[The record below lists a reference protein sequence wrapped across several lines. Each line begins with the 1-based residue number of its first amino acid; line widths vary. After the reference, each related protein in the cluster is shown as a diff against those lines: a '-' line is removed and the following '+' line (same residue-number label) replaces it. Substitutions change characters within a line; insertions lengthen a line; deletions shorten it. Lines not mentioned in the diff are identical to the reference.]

1 MDDTDDTRN
10 LVRYGFLTKAGK
22 NWKAQLKESNQK
34 GSTSFKEIWNKA
46 VDHLT
51 NAELKKYAEEEVGEE
66 AIDQYVPTGFPTPKK
81 RLRLLWETFNLS
93 VEEVY
98 FWIHTYLTQDWGYP
112 HVIKTKDIFTAS
124 EHSSFFGT
132 SQQRLGAQQD
142 KVSQFLA
149 VIGKMVKELFQIVRE
164 LRIIDERLT
173 YYQNSMGKFV
183 DKDGNYTLKKKPD
196 MPSEIT
202 LKGIWIDLVEQ
213 GAKNPASV
221 YGMSRELQFTTL
233 PDLFFNSPAM
243 EAEEVEAYVA
253 QLDFNRKVKEVLAR
267 KLKTFIRWKE
277 TTFEELKN
285 RRTFTLKYLWQH
297 FDIIKMYMSW
307 VRPYLHNIKRMHM
320 DVEKNASAD
329 LVGAFEGSM
338 IEVEFLAYVLPFDYE
353 KEGVQNKKYYAAILC
368 HFWHRTRPVMS
379 YQQEY
384 QKGPMHLGR
393 VVLTMRNYI
402 WTKEQI
408 ESFLKYREKQ
418 DFELMKSISASVEAA
433 MTALGGDLEKYLE
446 QAGRKE
452 YDIQKQEEIKERK
465 TEISGNPFIAAVKGA
480 GDMFKLVIPSK
491 SKPITMSEYE
501 KKQEEDRTKE
511 ALSGMWECYKNFKK
525 GHNMIAW

>member
-164 LRIIDERLT
+164 LRIIDERFIRL
-173 YYQNSMGKFV
+173 NK
-183 DKDGNYTLKKKPD
+183 
-196 MPSEIT
+196 
-202 LKGIWIDLVEQ
+202 DLV
-213 GAKNPASV
+213 
-221 YGMSRELQFTTL
+221 
-233 PDLFFNSPAM
+233 
-243 EAEEVEAYVA
+243 
-253 QLDFNRKVKEVLAR
+253 
-267 KLKTFIRWKE
+267 
-277 TTFEELKN
+277 
-285 RRTFTLKYLWQH
+285 
-297 FDIIKMYMSW
+297 
-307 VRPYLHNIKRMHM
+307 
-320 DVEKNASAD
+320 
-329 LVGAFEGSM
+329 
-338 IEVEFLAYVLPFDYE
+338 
-353 KEGVQNKKYYAAILC
+353 
-368 HFWHRTRPVMS
+368 
-379 YQQEY
+379 
-384 QKGPMHLGR
+384 
-393 VVLTMRNYI
+393 
-402 WTKEQI
+402 
-408 ESFLKYREKQ
+408 
-418 DFELMKSISASVEAA
+418 
-433 MTALGGDLEKYLE
+433 
-446 QAGRKE
+446 
-452 YDIQKQEEIKERK
+452 
-465 TEISGNPFIAAVKGA
+465 
-480 GDMFKLVIPSK
+480 
-491 SKPITMSEYE
+491 
-501 KKQEEDRTKE
+501 
-511 ALSGMWECYKNFKK
+511 
-525 GHNMIAW
+525 